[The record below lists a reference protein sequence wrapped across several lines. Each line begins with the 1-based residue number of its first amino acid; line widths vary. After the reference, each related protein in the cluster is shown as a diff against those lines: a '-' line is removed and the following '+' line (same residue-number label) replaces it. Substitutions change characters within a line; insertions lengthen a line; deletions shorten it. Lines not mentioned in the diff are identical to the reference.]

1 MKALA
6 LRTMLSKIDDDVEI
20 VFPGH
25 DHCYHSVTMAGLRR
39 VEKDGPHFYEPAD
52 ESSPGNAVVLVIE

>member
-20 VFPGH
+20 VLHGR
-25 DHCYHSVTMAGLRR
+25 DHSFQPAHMAGLRR
-39 VEKDGPHFYEPAD
+39 VVREGRDYYEPDSD
-52 ESSPGNAVVLVIE
+52 EAGNAVVLVIE